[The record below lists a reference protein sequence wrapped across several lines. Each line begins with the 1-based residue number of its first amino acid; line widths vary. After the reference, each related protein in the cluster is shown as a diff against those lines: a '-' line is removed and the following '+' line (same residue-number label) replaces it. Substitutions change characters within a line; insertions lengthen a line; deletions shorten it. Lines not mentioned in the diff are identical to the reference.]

1 MNVEVSELAFGK
13 RDRTVYGR
21 CVGSPIAPSI
31 VRTWRDRTSK
41 HRSLFVWLSADRNLL
56 KWLTFM
62 VWRNLDDDFLV
73 EFIARRIRRWIK
85 RFQKGLAVELLFQQ
99 SRSHFA

>member
-1 MNVEVSELAFGK
+1 MLKYLSWRLGNAIALSMADALDHRSHPASSEPSAIAL
-13 RDRTVYGR
+13 
-21 CVGSPIAPSI
+21 PI
-31 VRTWRDRTSK
+31 